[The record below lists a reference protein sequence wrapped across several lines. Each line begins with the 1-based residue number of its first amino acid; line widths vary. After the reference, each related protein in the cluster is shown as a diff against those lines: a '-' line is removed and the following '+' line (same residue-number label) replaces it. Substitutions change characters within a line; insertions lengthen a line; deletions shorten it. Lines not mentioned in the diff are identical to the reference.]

1 MADFILEIGIEEMPA
16 RFVPRLGKDIEK
28 IFRSLLADRMIG
40 FEDVKTYATPRRLSV
55 AVSGMA
61 EAQDRVEE
69 EVSGPPV
76 SIAYDGDGNPTKA
89 CEGFARS
96 QGIAMEDI
104 YTLKTDKGEYLAARK
119 AVGGADTVEILPELC
134 VEAISSLS
142 FPKKMKWGSLDFH
155 FGRPLRWLLCL
166 FGDKVVE
173 FELAGMKSGRLTY
186 GHRVMGPGPFEVSEA
201 SAYLDVVH
209 DKCSVVI
216 SPQERADHVRE
227 QGDKLAAD
235 LGGAVVWKEGLLDE
249 VSNLVELP
257 RPIIGNYD
265 ESFLELPAEVLLTS
279 MESHQKCFG
288 IQKEEGKLLP
298 YFLCTLNLEPKDYDL
313 VRKGWEKVLRARLED
328 ARFFWAKDLA
338 TDFQV
343 WLDKLENVV
352 FLGPLGSMGDKSRRI
367 EKLASKIA
375 AIAEPDLQT
384 EMARAGRL
392 AKADLV
398 SEMVN
403 EFDSLQGKMGGIYA
417 QKRGE
422 DEAVCKAIYEHYLP
436 AGIDT
441 PVPSTIGGAIISMA
455 DKADTL
461 VGCFGLNKIPT
472 GANDTYALRR
482 AALGII
488 RILLEYGLQIDIK
501 KLFEMAW
508 DAYSKDI
515 KWKLSKSEA
524 LAKLEEFV
532 AHRLRAYFTG
542 QGFETRVVDSVLGA
556 GFADIS
562 SLKDRIEALSQF
574 SKQDDFEQAVL
585 TFKRAANIIRK
596 QGADKGLALTGGFEV
611 DGLVEAQEKAL
622 AEKLDESAE
631 RFEELWKRG
640 DFASLLGVL
649 GELRPFVDDF
659 FDNVMV
665 ICDDEALKLNRLN
678 LLKALVSRLSRLA
691 DFNALQV

>member
-16 RFVPRLGKDIEK
+16 RFVPRLGEDIEK
-28 IFRSLLADRMIG
+28 IFRTLLTDKMIG

-55 AVSGMA
+55 LVAGMDA
-61 EAQDRVEE
+61 AQKKVEE
-69 EVSGPPV
+69 EVSGPPAR
-76 SIAYDGDGNPTKA
+76 IAYDADGKPTKA

-96 QGIAMEDI
+96 QGISLDDI
-104 YTLKTDKGEYLAARK
+104 YTINTDKGEYLAAK
-119 AVGGADTVEILPELC
+119 KTIGGSNTVDILPEICLN
-134 VEAISSLS
+134 AISSLS

-166 FGDKVVE
+166 FGDTVVE

-186 GHRVMGPGPFEVSEA
+186 GHRVMGPGPFDVPEA
-201 SAYLDVVH
+201 SAYLDIIKN
-209 DKCSVVI
+209 KCSVII
-216 SPQERADHVRE
+216 SPEERADFVRDE
-227 QGDKLAAD
+227 GNRLASE
-235 LGGAVVWKEGLLDE
+235 LGGAVVWKESLLDE

-257 RPIIGNYD
+257 RPIIGHFD

-288 IQKEEGKLLP
+288 IQKEDGKLLAH
-298 YFLCTLNLEPKDYDL
+298 FLCTLNLEPKDYDL

-343 WLDKLENVV
+343 WLDKLEHVV

-367 EKLASKIA
+367 EKLGAKIA
-375 AIAEPDLQT
+375 AKVEPDLQT
-384 EMARAGRL
+384 EMARAGRI

-417 QKRGE
+417 EKKGE
-422 DEAVCKAIYEHYLP
+422 EDVVCKAVYEHYLP
-436 AGIDT
+436 AGAET
-441 PVPSTIGGAIISMA
+441 PVPSSIGGAIISIA

-488 RILLEYGLQIDIK
+488 RILLNFEFQVDVNI
-501 KLFEMAW
+501 LFELAW

-515 KWKLSKSEA
+515 KWKLSKSET
-524 LAKLEEFV
+524 LAKLNDFI
-532 AHRLRAYFTG
+532 ANRLRSYFTG
-542 QGFETRVVDSVLGA
+542 QGFKTRVVDAALGA
-556 GFADIS
+556 GFSDMS
-562 SLKDRIEALSQF
+562 SLKARIEALSDF
-574 SKQDDFEQAVL
+574 SKEDDFEQAVL

-596 QGADKGLALTGGFEV
+596 QGSEEGLVLTGGF
-611 DGLVEAQEKAL
+611 DMDSLVEPQEKAL
-622 AEKLDESAE
+622 AEKIDDTSE
-631 RFEELWKRG
+631 RFNSLWEQNN
-640 DFASLLGVL
+640 FASLLGVL
-649 GELRPFVDDF
+649 GELRPYVDDF
-659 FDNVMV
+659 FDHVMV
-665 ICDDEALKLNRLN
+665 ICDDEGLKMNRLN
-678 LLKALVSRLSRLA
+678 LLKALVDRLSRLA
-691 DFNALQV
+691 DFSALQV

>member
-16 RFVPRLGKDIEK
+16 RFVPRLGEDIEK
-28 IFRSLLADRMIG
+28 IFRKLLTEQMIG

-55 AVSGMA
+55 AVLGMA
-61 EAQDRVEE
+61 DTQKKVEE

-76 SIAYDGDGNPTKA
+76 RIAYDAEGKPTKA

-96 QGIAMEDI
+96 QGISMDDI
-104 YTLKTDKGEYLAARK
+104 YTLKTDKGEYLAAK
-119 AVGGADTVEILPELC
+119 KTVGGADTINILPDLC
-134 VEAISSLS
+134 LTAISSLS

-166 FGDKVVE
+166 LGDKVVE

-186 GHRVMGPGPFEVSEA
+186 GHRVMGPGPFEVPEA
-201 SAYLDVVH
+201 SAYLDIIQN
-209 DKCSVVI
+209 KCSVII
-216 SPQERADHVRE
+216 SPAERANFVRE
-227 QGDKLAAD
+227 QGNKLASE
-235 LGGAVVWKEGLLDE
+235 LGGSVVWQENLLDE

-257 RPIIGNYD
+257 RPIIGTFD

-288 IQKEEGKLLP
+288 IQKKDGKLLP

-328 ARFFWAKDLA
+328 ARFFWKKDLA
-338 TDFQV
+338 TDFHV

-367 EKLASKIA
+367 EKLGAKIA
-375 AIAEPDLQT
+375 AKVEPDLQT
-384 EMARAGRL
+384 EMALAGRL

-417 QKRGE
+417 QKAGE
-422 DEAVCKAIYEHYLP
+422 EDVICKAIYEHYLP
-436 AGIDT
+436 SGADT
-441 PVPSTIGGAIISMA
+441 PVPSTVGGAIISIA

-488 RILLEYGLQIDIK
+488 RILLDFGLKIDVTN
-501 KLFEMAW
+501 LFNFAW

-515 KWKLSKSEA
+515 KWKLSKAET
-524 LAKLEEFV
+524 LTKLNEFV
-532 AHRLRAYFTG
+532 ANRLRAYFTG
-542 QGFETRVVDSVLGA
+542 KGFQTRVVDAALGA
-556 GFADIS
+556 GFVDIS
-562 SLKDRIEALSQF
+562 SLQSRIEALSEF

-596 QGADKGLALTGGFEV
+596 QGEEKGLKLTGGFEV
-611 DGLVEAQEKAL
+611 ESFVEPQEKAL
-622 AEKLDESAE
+622 AEKLDDSAD
-631 RFEELWKRG
+631 RFDDLWKQG
-640 DFASLLGVL
+640 NFVSLLGVL
-649 GELRPFVDDF
+649 GELRPYVDDF

-665 ICDDEALKLNRLN
+665 ICDDEVLKFNRLN
-678 LLKALVSRLSRLA
+678 LLKALVDRLSRLA